1 MKSASLQ
8 YANALAD
15 IALAQGAAAPVT
27 QQLGD
32 FAAAYASSAELRNF
46 LASPAVNKAEK
57 RAVAEK
63 IATRLGASKIVRN
76 FLFVVIDHRRTH
88 ELPEIVQS
96 FQQVVRERQGIA
108 EAEIFSPRDLSEAQ
122 KKEMTQALEKIT
134 GKKIETT
141 FSLDAN
147 LLGGVM
153 VRVGDTIYDGSLRNR
168 LNGLRERLAAE

>member
-15 IALAQGAAAPVT
+15 IALAQGAAAPVI

-32 FAAAYASSAELRNF
+32 FAAAYAASAELRNF
-46 LASPAVNKAEK
+46 LASPAVSKTEK
-57 RAVAEK
+57 RGVAEK
-63 IATRLGASKIVRN
+63 ISTRLGASKIVRN

-88 ELPEIVQS
+88 ELPEMFQS

-108 EAEIFSPRDLSEAQ
+108 KAEIFSPTALNDAQ
-122 KKEMTQALEKIT
+122 QKEMTQALEKLT
-134 GKKIETT
+134 GKKVEAK
-141 FSLDAN
+141 FSVDAK
-147 LLGGVM
+147 LLGGAL

-168 LNGLRERLAAE
+168 LNDMRERLTAE